1 MKFNSYANSL
11 MQLIAHFG
19 QHRHMT
25 SLRQDTPDEKP
36 PGHPRTPH
44 RTSVDA
50 EVKQDNHGR
59 DLSGGASQHFGG
71 ISTAWTSVTGD
82 SVTGGMYSE
91 IKTNFIISA
100 TNRNH

>member
-1 MKFNSYANSL
+1 MS
-11 MQLIAHFG
+11 
-19 QHRHMT
+19 

-44 RTSVDA
+44 RSSVDA

-82 SVTGGMYSE
+82 SVTGGMYSN
-91 IKTNFIISA
+91 IKNNFKRNESESVITIHCQNYKHISKS
-100 TNRNH
+100 